1 MGGLFRGS
9 ADIRGDE
16 ATSMRERAGVAV
28 PRVMSGWG
36 QWLGASALV
45 CGVALLAPS
54 LSGCAVSDSDIEHWE
69 LTENGPDKLYS
80 VLTHDK
86 FSWDLRVDA
95 AMALVRMKPRDG
107 EHVGLETFLKAM
119 ASKDGLTQTA
129 REKIIDA
136 IAPKIESEM
145 QQEPTKS
152 ADGFLDPSVPYKD
165 AAYGMLIEPGLVTD
179 DKTRAD
185 LTLAVT
191 NWVQT
196 DFEMRIDNRGQAYG
210 VEQIMRT
217 LGSSSVK
224 SLPTYIKEES
234 TKVDRIAQLVADL
247 GDDATKKAC
256 ADALVA
262 LAKVYDSAAWLD
274 KQKALVAEAN
284 KKSSITVTA
293 DQAKTQ
299 LADYQKGEIE
309 KVFGSMKK
317 VGQRP
322 IVDYVFAYAADPSKN
337 PEARSA
343 AVAVLQGNLDKNNQ
357 GDVDRLYNIAKDDK
371 NPDDLRGLALDRM
384 GDFSKDFVVPRLYA
398 LFNGKK
404 WQTRLDAGGKLIE
417 ILKPMDQKAI
427 TDFMNHLPVSPT
439 DKMGKNEAA
448 FFGLNLVQM
457 DPVAGKKPRDI
468 LNTYL
473 SSKSEGPRLV
483 AIGQYFGGKKADA
496 APIMGLQDDT
506 MPLPKCDDSDKCD
519 WQCVVPKAPGS
530 KETMSK
536 KLATVG
542 DYVKDCVI
550 PSLN

>member
-1 MGGLFRGS
+1 MGSLFRGS

-28 PRVMSGWG
+28 PRTRGWG
-36 QWLGASALV
+36 NQWLGVTALV
-45 CGVALLAPS
+45 CGVAVVAPGVV
-54 LSGCAVSDSDIEHWE
+54 GCAVSDGDIEHWE
-69 LTENGPDKLYS
+69 LTENGPDKLAS

-119 ASKDGLTQTA
+119 ESKDALTQAA
-129 REKIIDA
+129 RDKIVDA

-152 ADGFLDPSVPYKD
+152 ADGFIDPSVPYKD
-165 AAYGMLIEPGLVTD
+165 AAYGLLTEPGLVTD
-179 DKTRAD
+179 DKVRAD

-196 DFEMRIDNRGQAYG
+196 DFELRIDNRGQAYG

-217 LGSSSVK
+217 LGSASVK
-224 SLPTYIKEES
+224 SLPTYIKEDS
-234 TKVDRIAQLVADL
+234 TKVDRIAQLVSDL
-247 GDDATKKAC
+247 GDDATKKAA

-262 LAKVYDSAAWLD
+262 LAKVYESQAWLT
-274 KQKALVAEAN
+274 KQKALVDEAN
-284 KKSSITVTA
+284 KKSPVPVTA
-293 DQAKTQ
+293 DQAKVQ
-299 LADYQKGEIE
+299 LAEYQKSEIE

-337 PEARSA
+337 PEARTA

-384 GDFSKDFVVPRLYA
+384 GDFSKEIVVPRLYA

-417 ILKPMDQKAI
+417 ILKPMDAKAI
-427 TDFMNHLPVSPT
+427 ADFMNHLPKTPA

-457 DPVAGKKPRDI
+457 DPVGGKKPRDI

-473 SSKSEGPRLV
+473 SSKDEGPRLV
-483 AIGQYFGGKKADA
+483 AIGQYYGGKKADA
-496 APIMGLQDDT
+496 GPVMGLQDDS

-519 WQCVVPKAPGS
+519 WQCSVPKAPGS
-530 KETMSK
+530 KETVSK

-542 DYVKDCVI
+542 DYVKDCVV